1 MGRAS
6 EGPPVESSYLKTF
19 VEVIRAGSF
28 SRAAETMNLTQPGVS
43 RRIKQLEEQYGCE
56 LVDRGGKTL
65 RPTPAG
71 RLVFEAAE
79 TLLGVEENLMSGLR
93 VLGGRTKIS
102 FSCTPLF
109 GIAHLPTVMKE
120 FMLACPESGD
130 LKFVFNMPDQ
140 ILQGLRERAYDLVV
154 MELCEFFD
162 LSEFATFPLPGDEVL
177 FVSAPGLGLAPG
189 NTTIPALL
197 DTPFFVRR
205 EGCCSRLLL
214 EKGLHAVGHD
224 LREFRKV
231 IVHDDLHLIIRAVL
245 DGEGMSFLSRDVIG
259 EHLDAGRLVSHRVPG
274 FHHSRERALV
284 LDRPV
289 ALDEASSHFVTALFN
304 HFEVLIPD
312 ELFANR
318 PWLNRPAATAERPK
332 ASPVLL
338 S

>member
-1 MGRAS
+1 M
-6 EGPPVESSYLKTF
+6 ESSYLKTF
-19 VEVIRAGSF
+19 VEVIRVGSF

-71 RLVFEAAE
+71 RLVYEAAE

-93 VLGGRTKIS
+93 VLGGKARIS
-102 FSCTPLF
+102 FSCTPSF
-109 GIAHLPTVMKE
+109 GVAHLPPVLKD
-120 FMLACPESGD
+120 FMFACPESAD
-130 LKFVFNMPDQ
+130 LKFVFNTPDL
-140 ILQGLRERAYDLVV
+140 IIQGLTTRAFDLAV

-162 LSEFATFPLPGDEVL
+162 LSEFATFALPGDEVV
-177 FVSAPGLGLAPG
+177 FASAPALGLPSPG
-189 NTTIPALL
+189 ATIEALL

-214 EKGLHAVGHD
+214 EKSLHGIGHD
-224 LREFRKV
+224 LRDFRKV
-231 IVHDDLHLIIRAVL
+231 IVHDDLPLIVQAVL
-245 DGEGMSFLSRDVIG
+245 DGEGLSFLSRDLLGDHVTT
-259 EHLDAGRLVSHRVPG
+259 GRLVVHRIPG
-274 FHHSRERALV
+274 FHHSRQRALV

-318 PWLNRPAATAERPK
+318 PWLLKAAAPGTRPRTVPAHAG
-332 ASPVLL
+332 
-338 S
+338 

>member
-1 MGRAS
+1 MGPAS
-6 EGPPVESSYLKTF
+6 EGPDLESSYLKTL

-28 SRAAETMNLTQPGVS
+28 SRAAETLNLTQPGVS

-56 LVDRGGKTL
+56 LVDRSGKTL

-79 TLLGVEENLMSGLR
+79 TLLGVEENLISGLR

-109 GIAHLPTVMKE
+109 GIAHLPAIMKD
-120 FMLACPESGD
+120 FMLASPESGD

-140 ILQGLRERAYDLVV
+140 ILEGLRTRAIDLAV

-162 LSEFATFPLPGDEVL
+162 LSDFATFSLPGDEVL
-177 FVSAPGLGLAPG
+177 FVSAPGLGLPAPEA
-189 NTTIPALL
+189 TVPALFA
-197 DTPFFVRR
+197 TTFFVRR

-214 EKGLHAVGHD
+214 ERGLRTVGHD

-231 IVHDDLHLIIRAVL
+231 IVHDDLHLIVRAVL
-245 DGEGMSFLSRDVIG
+245 EGEGMSFLSRDVIG
-259 EHLDAGRLVSHRVPG
+259 EHLEAGRLVAHRIPG
-274 FHHSRERALV
+274 FHHDRQRALV
-284 LDRPV
+284 LERPI

-318 PWLNRPAATAERPK
+318 AWLERPRIAAK
-332 ASPVLL
+332 PAVASPLAR
-338 S
+338 

>member
-1 MGRAS
+1 MGRTS
-6 EGPPVESSYLKTF
+6 EGLPVESSYLKTL

-28 SRAAETMNLTQPGVS
+28 SRAAETLNLTQPGVS

-71 RLVFEAAE
+71 RLVYEAAE

-93 VLGGRTKIS
+93 VLGGKTKIS
-102 FSCTPLF
+102 FSCTPSF
-109 GIAHLPTVMKE
+109 GIAHLPAVMKD
-120 FMLACPESGD
+120 FMLACPDHAD
-130 LKFVFNMPDQ
+130 LKFVFNTPDL
-140 ILQGLRERAYDLVV
+140 ILQGLTTRAFDLAV
-154 MELCEFFD
+154 MELCEHFD
-162 LSEFATFPLPGDEVL
+162 LSEFATIPLPGDEVA
-177 FVSAPGLGLAPG
+177 FVTSPSLGLASPD
-189 NTTIPALL
+189 TTIPALL

-214 EKGLHAVGHD
+214 ERSLHAVGHD
-224 LREFRKV
+224 LREFRRV
-231 IVHDDLHLIIRAVL
+231 IVHDDLHQIVQAVL
-245 DGEGMSFLSRDVIG
+245 DGEGMSFLSRDIL
-259 EHLDAGRLVSHRVPG
+259 EDHLDTGRLLLHRVPG
-274 FHHSRERALV
+274 FQHTRQRALV

-318 PWLNRPAATAERPK
+318 PWLEKAGPPGGRSKAIAT
-332 ASPVLL
+332 V
-338 S
+338 

>member
-1 MGRAS
+1 M
-6 EGPPVESSYLKTF
+6 ESSYLKTL

-28 SRAAETMNLTQPGVS
+28 SRAAETLNLTQPGVS

-56 LVDRGGKTL
+56 LVDRGGKVL

-93 VLGGRTKIS
+93 VLGGKTRIA
-102 FSCTPLF
+102 FSCTPSF
-109 GIAHLPTVMKE
+109 GIAHLPSVLKD
-120 FMLACPESGD
+120 FMLACPDSAD
-130 LKFVFNMPDQ
+130 LKFVFNTPDL
-140 ILQGLRERAYDLVV
+140 ILQGLTTRAFDLAV
-154 MELCEFFD
+154 MELCEHFD
-162 LSEFATFPLPGDEVL
+162 LSEFATFQLPGDEVA
-177 FVSAPGLGLAPG
+177 FVSSPGLGLASPD
-189 NTTIPALL
+189 TTIPSLL

-214 EKGLHAVGHD
+214 EKSLHAVGHD

-231 IVHDDLHLIIRAVL
+231 IVHDDLHLIVQSVL
-245 DGEGMSFLSRDVIG
+245 DGEGMSFLSRDVLG
-259 EHLDAGRLVSHRVPG
+259 DHLGTGRLVLHRVPG
-274 FHHSRERALV
+274 FQHTRQRALV

-318 PWLNRPAATAERPK
+318 PWLEKCGVPAVKTKSSVSVVA
-332 ASPVLL
+332 
-338 S
+338 